1 MVSTKIMPALLVIFI
16 ITCLS
21 VQAQDEGFKPDRDR
35 AEKAFEAEDY
45 RTALKHFKALR
56 EKFIADPVYA
66 YYTAACMVELRQ
78 DPPEATKLLKE
89 AILNSSV
96 VRTVPDRAWYYLGRA
111 YQQTGDFDLAV
122 DAFDNFRETAR
133 RREIRELDID
143 GLINECIAGKGTI
156 EEEETVATGREA
168 EVRES
173 GKEKRVGEEAVVM
186 LAEQDPDNPDT
197 ARVAVEEGAGAEQKQ
212 APGADYESLAREA
225 LEYQFMADSLL
236 RLADRYR
243 VSLAGMTGTDS
254 QSLRT
259 KILSLEQSGF
269 EYQREADRKYR
280 EAARLA
286 SEKYDSE
293 ILPELRDMEKELTL
307 TGEQY
312 DDSLKNAVRKTG
324 GKEADEQIAAGDEKV
339 QGETAKKE
347 QEESGETGTDA
358 TGTGTDKAETGTDAT
373 GTGTDKTETGTEI
386 ADSLIAISRPDPVLE
401 VFSEQYGREGD
412 IPVNPELPPGLFY
425 RIQVAAFRNPK
436 PLSFFNN
443 LGPVSIA
450 RAEGSDVN
458 FYFIGMFRTKQAAEK
473 ALVKV
478 RRKGFSDAFILALM
492 DGERISMEKAEQL
505 EDKWSDKSLVSNDAL
520 TGSNKPEKVEPPTLV
535 YRVRVLKT
543 KEKIKDER
551 LEQLERLADSRA
563 YDVFETDAG
572 EYVYLI
578 GNFLTFE
585 SAATYADL
593 LYRNGMKEAE
603 VAAYMGKKEI
613 PLETAKE
620 LFDMYFEK

>member
-1 MVSTKIMPALLVIFI
+1 MKAIKLNRGSTKIIPALLVIFI

-21 VQAQDEGFKPDRDR
+21 VQAQDEDFNPDSDR
-35 AEKAFEAEDY
+35 AERSFDAGDY
-45 RTALKHFKALR
+45 STALKHYKALR

-66 YYTAACMVELRQ
+66 YYTGACMVELRQ
-78 DPPEATKLLKE
+78 DPREATKLLKE
-89 AILNSSV
+89 AILNSSAI
-96 VRTVPDRAWYYLGRA
+96 RAVPDRAWYYLGRA
-111 YQQTGDFDLAV
+111 YQQAGDFDLAV
-122 DAFDNFRETAR
+122 DAWDNFRETAR

-143 GLINECIAGKGTI
+143 GLIDECIAGKGDL
-156 EEEETVATGREA
+156 EEGEEAGLA
-168 EVRES
+168 
-173 GKEKRVGEEAVVM
+173 VGEEAADGKAAGIDKSGREIMAEAVVM
-186 LAEQDPDNPDT
+186 DAEQDHDKPDT
-197 ARVAVEEGAGAEQKQ
+197 AKVAGEAGEGVEPGQN
-212 APGADYESLAREA
+212 PGADYESLAREA
-225 LEYQFMADSLL
+225 LELQFMADSVL
-236 RLADRYR
+236 RLADIYR
-243 VSLAGMTGTDS
+243 ANLAELAETDK

-269 EYQREADRKYR
+269 EYQRAADRKYK
-280 EAARLA
+280 EAARMA
-286 SEKYDSE
+286 SEKYDKE
-293 ILPELRDMEKELTL
+293 ILPELRKMEEELPL
-307 TGEQY
+307 RGGQFA
-312 DDSLKNAVRKTG
+312 DSLRNDGREPGHT
-324 GKEADEQIAAGDEKV
+324 EADEQVAEGDETE
-339 QGETAKKE
+339 QEETAKPDNDT
-347 QEESGETGTDA
+347 TGTA
-358 TGTGTDKAETGTDAT
+358 TEL
-373 GTGTDKTETGTEI
+373 
-386 ADSLIAISRPDPVLE
+386 ADSLTAISRPDPVLE
-401 VFSEQYGREGD
+401 VFSENYEQEGD

-425 RIQVAAFRNPK
+425 KIQVAAFRNPK

-443 LGPVSIA
+443 LGPVSIS

-505 EDKWSDKSLVSNDAL
+505 EESWSDISLFSGDAL
-520 TGSNKPEKVEPPTLV
+520 PDSQKPEEVEPPTLV

-543 KEKIKDER
+543 KEKIEDER
-551 LEQLERLADSRA
+551 LEQLERLAESRT

-585 SAATYADL
+585 SAASYADL

-613 PLETAKE
+613 PLKTAKE